1 MVTLIFGFG
10 FFVMAFL
17 YSSSLSDYKISKMK
31 YKDMQKAMCEWRD
44 AFKQEQKKSN
54 KNELYLNKIKD
65 VVFSE
70 ECEDR
75 LHDRLIIFFEKWEQ
89 QK

>member
-31 YKDMQKAMCEWRD
+31 YKDMQKAMYEWRD